1 MFYLKQCVNWNRII
15 AIGGLTLCTTLV
27 ATGFNS
33 YQSVINAVLVGGI
46 ALFTELKYESEPIT
60 KLQRKL
66 NVALVV

>member
-1 MFYLKQCVNWNRII
+1 MKRTCINWNRII

-46 ALFTELKYESEPIT
+46 ALFTELKYQSEPIT
-60 KLQRKL
+60 KIQRKL
-66 NVALVV
+66 SVALIV

>member
-1 MFYLKQCVNWNRII
+1 MKQCTNWNRII

-46 ALFTELKYESEPIT
+46 ALFTELKLESEVIT
-60 KLQRKL
+60 KVQKKL
-66 NVALVV
+66 IVALIV